1 MCMKSNLLTAPILY
15 LHIVR
20 SLYVSLCICDVDDR
34 RPIEKL
40 DAKTN
45 LLKHG
50 YFTIVLWLSRSTFKH
65 AAWTYTYCNH
75 YVEITKYLIIAGL
88 HLINLKKHWKRY
100 GILAST
106 PAWHPLSYLKEGQF
120 SLSSWRLLQRH
131 PSQGT
136 SSHTQQGTISC
147 YLTQP

>member
-40 DAKTN
+40 DAQTSAWI
-45 LLKHG
+45 LISPQCYCYHEAHLSMQHG
-50 YFTIVLWLSRSTFKH
+50 HYH
-65 AAWTYTYCNH
+65 YYY
-75 YVEITKYLIIAGL
+75 YVETTKYLIIAGL

-106 PAWHPLSYLKEGQF
+106 PAWHPLSYLKEGQS

-131 PSQGT
+131 PFQGT